1 MDRKVDWSPEAVE
14 DLESIADYISR
25 DSEFYASSVITKV
38 LELARTIGKFPLLG
52 RTVPELDDEAIRE
65 RFVFSY
71 RLIYHIA
78 QERILIIAVIHGKR
92 LLESISERF
101 SQS

>member
-14 DLESIADYISR
+14 DLESIADYISK
-25 DSEFYASSVITKV
+25 DSEFYASSVVMKV
-38 LELARTIGKFPLLG
+38 LESAGTIGKSPLIG
-52 RTVPELDDEAIRE
+52 RVVPELDDESIRE
-65 RFVFSY
+65 RFIFSY
-71 RLIYHIA
+71 RLIYRIA
-78 QERILIIAVIHGKR
+78 QERILIIAVVHGKR